1 VYNSYVRSIERL
13 YDAIE
18 GRSSSREAVMT
29 TLTTLTTLPARPVPV
44 PAQRPAARSVR
55 VIRPARARLHTHRFV
70 VCERSAPADL
80 HGSRLTPRGRAAVGL
95 VWLVLAVLA
104 AVPVLRLDGGQDE
117 LPRVTTTVVVEPGDT
132 LWALAREIDAA
143 ADPRAV
149 IDNIVEL
156 NGLSPGAD
164 IHPGDVLVV
173 PGPG

>member
-1 VYNSYVRSIERL
+1 
-13 YDAIE
+13 
-18 GRSSSREAVMT
+18 M
-29 TLTTLTTLPARPVPV
+29 TTLTTLPARPFPV

-55 VIRPARARLHTHRFV
+55 VVRPARARLHTHRSV
-70 VCERSAPADL
+70 ACERSVPADPD
-80 HGSRLTPRGRAAVGL
+80 GSRLTSRGRAAVGL

-104 AVPVLRLDGGQDE
+104 TVPFLRLDGGQDE
-117 LPRVTTTVVVEPGDT
+117 PPRVTTTVVVEPGDT

-149 IDNIVEL
+149 IHNIVEL

-173 PGPG
+173 PGRG